1 VTLTAAVTGS
11 ASGIG
16 AAIAARLRSEGARVI
31 GVDVRGAEVV
41 ADLSSPAGR
50 REAVSATLERAG
62 GRVDRAVACAGLNT
76 HVEPMHRIPAVN
88 YFGAV
93 AFLDGLFEAL
103 GRGHDPAALAI
114 SSNSAQMAPL
124 LDTPYVQAL
133 LAGDE
138 PAARRALEQGGNGFL
153 AYAGSKLA
161 LAVAVRRR
169 AKRWGEAGV
178 RLNAVAPGATATP
191 LLAETLAHP
200 VWGPHARR
208 LPVPLGRHA
217 SPDEI
222 ARAVCFLL
230 SPAASFVHGSVLYA
244 DGGTDAMLRSD
255 RF

>member
-31 GVDVRGAEVV
+31 GVDVRDAEVV
-41 ADLSSPAGR
+41 ADLSTQAGR
-50 REAVSATLERAG
+50 RAAVSGVLERAQ
-62 GRVDRAVACAGLNT
+62 GRLDRAVACAGLNT
-76 HVEPMHRIPAVN
+76 HIEPMHRIAAVN

-93 AFLDGLFEAL
+93 EVLDGLFGAL
-103 GRGHDPAALAI
+103 RRGHDPAALAI

-124 LDTPYVQAL
+124 LDTPYVKAL
-133 LAGDE
+133 LADDE
-138 PAARRALEQGGNGFL
+138 DAARRALEAGGNGFL

-169 AKRWGEAGV
+169 AKPWGEAGV
-178 RLNAVAPGATATP
+178 RLNAVAPGTTETP
-191 LLAETLAHP
+191 LLADTLAHP
-200 VWGPHARR
+200 VWGPHARK
-208 LPVPLGRHA
+208 LSVPLGRYA

-222 ARAVCFLL
+222 ARVVCFLL
-230 SPAASFVHGSVLYA
+230 SPAASFVQGSVLYA
-244 DGGTDAMLRSD
+244 DGGTDAMLRSE